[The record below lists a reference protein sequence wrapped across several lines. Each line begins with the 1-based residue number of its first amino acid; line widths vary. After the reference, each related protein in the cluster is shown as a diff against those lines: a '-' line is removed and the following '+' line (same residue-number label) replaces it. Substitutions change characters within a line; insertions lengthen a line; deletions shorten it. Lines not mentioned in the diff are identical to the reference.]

1 MPRAN
6 DTYIEGL
13 NPLLSSLSKLGKA
26 ANMELKNAS
35 QTIADRHMVPAWK
48 NAAMSIRNQKW
59 GRIMA
64 DDIRSGKDRLPF
76 VKIGKKKVST
86 SGGAS
91 SITLR
96 YPTDTGDKGD
106 KPWGEGVMRY
116 GSFAPYVRNDWFKEA
131 RKDYIGPAL
140 EEWNTAL
147 NRVVT
152 KWSVM

>member
-1 MPRAN
+1 MPRVN
-6 DTYIEGL
+6 DTYVDGL
-13 NPLLSSLSKLGKA
+13 NPLLRSLSKLGKN
-26 ANMELKNAS
+26 ANMELKTAS
-35 QTIADRHMVPAWK
+35 QTIADKHMVPAWK
-48 NAAMSIRNQKW
+48 NAAMSIRNEKW

-76 VKIGKKKVST
+76 IKIGKKKVST

-106 KPWGEGVMRY
+106 KEWGEGRI

-140 EEWNTAL
+140 GEWIIAL
-147 NRVVT
+147 DRVVT
-152 KWSVM
+152 KWDIT